1 MKKILVD
8 STGALSLANVP
19 PPLLHDNEVQIKV
32 RAIGVNYAD
41 IKIRNGYYLRNPGQ
55 PTEMGTEVS
64 GIVEK
69 TGRDSHRFHVGDKV
83 IAVWHWGGG
92 YADTVCVPE
101 FSVHRLPVHLSFEQ
115 GAAFVVTFQ
124 TAYHALR
131 TTANIQPGDTVLIH
145 SAGGGVGTAAVQL
158 AKLFG
163 AKVFAAAGSSK
174 KLERL
179 NLLGADVTIDY
190 SEGNL
195 QEVIMQHTQGK
206 GVDCILDGN
215 GGPNF
220 ERNLELATLRGK
232 IVLYGNAGG
241 PIPPLDPYKLVYS
254 SQQILGFSMRS
265 ITAHPELLLQAHDN
279 IIGWI
284 ESGKIK
290 VEVGH
295 VLSLADADMAHQL
308 ILERKNYGKI
318 VLIP

>member
-8 STGALSLANVP
+8 FSGALTLTEVP
-19 PPLLHDNEVQIKV
+19 PPVLHDNDVQIKV
-32 RAIGVNYAD
+32 QAIGVNFAD
-41 IKIRNGYYLRNPGQ
+41 IKIRNGYYLKNPGK
-55 PTEMGTEVS
+55 PTEMGTEIS
-64 GIVEK
+64 GIVERA
-69 TGRDSHRFHVGDKV
+69 GRDAHRFNVGDKV

-92 YADTVCVPE
+92 YAETVCVPE
-101 FSVHRLPVHLSFEQ
+101 FSVHRMPVHLSFEQ

-124 TAYHALR
+124 TAYHALK
-131 TTANIQPGDTVLIH
+131 TTANIQPGETVLIH

-163 AKVFAAAGSSK
+163 AKVFAAASSPE

-179 NLLGADVTIDY
+179 KRLGADVGINY
-190 SEGNL
+190 SDGNVK
-195 QEVIMQHTQGK
+195 EVVMQHTQGK

-220 ERNLELATLRGK
+220 ERNLDLATLRGK
-232 IVLYGNAGG
+232 IVLYGNSAG
-241 PIPPLDPYKLVYS
+241 PIPPLDPYRLVYS

-265 ITAHPELLLQAHDN
+265 ITAHPELLEQSYND

-284 ESGKIK
+284 EAGKIK
-290 VEVGH
+290 AEVGH
-295 VLSLADADMAHQL
+295 VLSLADADMAHRL
-308 ILERKNYGKI
+308 MLERKNYGKI